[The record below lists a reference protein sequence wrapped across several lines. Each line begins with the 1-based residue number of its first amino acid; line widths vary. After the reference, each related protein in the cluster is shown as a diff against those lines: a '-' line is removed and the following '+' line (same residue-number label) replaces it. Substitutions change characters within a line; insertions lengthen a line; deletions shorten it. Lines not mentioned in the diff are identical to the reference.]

1 MNRALRLVLLIV
13 LLCLGSSAAGCTDA
27 GDEPW
32 YTPAPTPA
40 MTITHTPLPTCP
52 TLSAET
58 GLQMNAVNATS
69 APSMLRSSMP

>member
-1 MNRALRLVLLIV
+1 MNRALRLFLLIV

-32 YTPAPTPA
+32 YTPAPTPV

-52 TLSAET
+52 TLSSEA
-58 GLQMNAVNATS
+58 GLQMIAVNATS
-69 APSMLRSSMP
+69 APSVTRSSLP